1 MITFMIY
8 PSILRLQQQL
18 EQQLRTHPEGLSEHA
33 LIKQLRAGDE
43 PALWHAKLNQSLALF
58 QIHFILFHALYLL
71 RDQLWQQQQGHL
83 EISPLL
89 IRLWPYHRSQQQTIS
104 RNDPLRD
111 YYLEL
116 DNLEMTEEQEVNE
129 LLTSFWLR
137 LRCGDGRKT
146 ALDELG
152 LCDPVD
158 DDTIKRTWRQLVMQ
172 HHPDRGGDKTK
183 LQIINAAMDWLRKS

>member
-1 MITFMIY
+1 MIY

-18 EQQLRTHPEGLSEHA
+18 EQQLRTHPGGLSEHA
-33 LIKQLRAGDE
+33 LIKQLQAGDE
-43 PALWHAKLNQSLALF
+43 PALWHAKLSQSLALF

-71 RDQLWQQQQGHL
+71 RDQLWRQQQGHL
-83 EISPLL
+83 EIGPLL
-89 IRLWPYHRSQQQTIS
+89 IKLWPYHLSRQQTLS
-104 RNDPLRD
+104 CNDPLRD

-116 DNLEMTEEQEVNE
+116 DNLEMTGEQEVNE
-129 LLTSFWLR
+129 LLTSFWLK

-158 DDTIKRTWRQLVMQ
+158 DDTIKQTWRQLVMQ